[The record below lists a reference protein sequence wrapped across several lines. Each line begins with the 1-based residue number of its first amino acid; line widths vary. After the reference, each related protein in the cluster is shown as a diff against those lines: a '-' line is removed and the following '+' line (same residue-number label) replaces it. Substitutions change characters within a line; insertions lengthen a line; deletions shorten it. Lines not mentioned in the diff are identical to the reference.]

1 MIARAPLQF
10 EYSFVPMVNGSRLTD
25 PGRMLSVFVWMM
37 AGTAM
42 WHFAVLVP
50 DRFYRGIIGSLVA
63 ANAGAI
69 VIGLAGAGFALPS
82 DTTLADAFLGSA
94 GAVVALALSWLA
106 GPRYDPVLRS
116 LDKLVRF

>member
-1 MIARAPLQF
+1 VLAM
-10 EYSFVPMVNGSRLTD
+10 
-25 PGRMLSVFVWMM
+25 FVWVM

-69 VIGLAGAGFALPS
+69 AAGVAASGFAVP
-82 DTTLADAFLGSA
+82 DTTVLADAIVGFA
-94 GAVVALALSWLA
+94 GALAALVLSWLI
-106 GPRYDPVLRS
+106 GSRFDPLREGAAQAH
-116 LDKLVRF
+116 